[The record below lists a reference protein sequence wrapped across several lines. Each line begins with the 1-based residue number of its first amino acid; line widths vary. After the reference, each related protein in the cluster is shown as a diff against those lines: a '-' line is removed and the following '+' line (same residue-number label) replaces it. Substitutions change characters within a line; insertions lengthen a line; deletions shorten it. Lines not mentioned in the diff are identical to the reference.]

1 MIKDNKIY
9 LQYKEYESL
18 YGQTRRPA
26 IVRYRKKD
34 PTNSG
39 QGSYSTDVICT
50 LYIDGKT
57 DADEIENLRVE
68 KNSCSLVISPF
79 EKNSC
84 SLVIVSPFHSDD
96 DGFEM
101 YDLEARAFN
110 EFSVDDWVC
119 LFHDT
124 SEFHR
129 MGDKLSFAN
138 LAIALERFQINVPT
152 IVEALSFFR
161 EDVRTRLLD
170 FINYIAYGLSVQKI
184 KQIAELNNALGN
196 STQLFFPIILEDA
209 AKQFG
214 IEYEHFSVH
223 SLVDKL
229 FEECENQDI
238 DNPCGF
244 VRVIQWLQDEEKNIT
259 LEELEAGF
267 AYLGED
273 KRVAAI
279 KRYFYDVKRGAFQ
292 YNKTSLKAFSS
303 QNYQYY
309 STLRYIFEKWPG
321 NRNVSTEFLLDCL
334 NTYQETKQQEFQV
347 TNGVLDWA
355 IRKAELLGRQID
367 MKFYDWL
374 CYCQGGIVL
383 DKAFRGF
390 AEFYIQYELDELM
403 FEEDSLMANT
413 TTILRRHCEQS
424 YHTVAKLNYN
434 EQTGEYF
441 HYRDSKKPYYYENRV
456 YENLW
461 RGRKPEDI
469 DFFRQFVNCS
479 ECVLIISPYML
490 EDSAYEVA
498 GQEVAEAK
506 RRALT
511 QYCEQLSHE
520 EKRLVLDESLGI
532 IKRDPS
538 SGEPIFK
545 IVRVL
550 ENRWKLKDNNDID
563 NLVLTKNTKECEY
576 MFFTEEMIKEPLKL
590 ENLEQFL
597 LSHYKTLTPFISDRA
612 NAELVRMFAFPIKM
626 KAFMNEDA
634 QLGISLGV
642 DEAEVKRRVKAR
654 LVELFGESL
663 ECDYEQSLYE
673 LAQSASQYGRD
684 GDRDKCFGKKIK
696 YYYRNQEI
704 YCAPDLS
711 DLPNTLTGR
720 KCAICQGDM
729 CFVTSIKKEPE
740 WSEYTLIHILEIIG
754 YNVLEDTEA
763 GFIPNQVYNRFV
775 NQINVAIRFYK
786 RLVCKKCGHILFP
799 AREHGYK
806 RFKCLLPSCTEYNK
820 EVYLNYCHECKKG
833 LIDSRDTKQCPNGL
847 YICPYCKSCCSNEL
861 FESMALRYKRQG
873 RNPPAFISRSI
884 GKGHKDFNMVFCPNC
899 GTQMTE
905 FVDSNSG
912 KRELKCLACNPI
924 DENGSF
930 DNNAVSLDPWA

>member
-9 LQYKEYESL
+9 LQYKKYESL

-26 IVRYRKKD
+26 IVRYCKKD

-68 KNSCSLVISPF
+68 KNF
-79 EKNSC
+79 G

-96 DGFEM
+96 YGFEM

-292 YNKTSLKAFSS
+292 YNNTSLKAFSS

-334 NTYQETKQQEFQV
+334 KTYEQTNQERFQISD
-347 TNGVLDWA
+347 GILDWA
-355 IRKAELLGRQID
+355 IQKSIEVNRPIEMNFR
-367 MKFYDWL
+367 YWL
-374 CYCQGGIVL
+374 CYCQGGIL
-383 DKAFRGF
+383 INKNFRGF
-390 AEFYIQYELDELM
+390 ASFEIQYELDDYA
-403 FEEDSLMANT
+403 FEEEQ
-413 TTILRRHCEQS
+413 LRKSIHAMVGKYCKRLFHWEEVVVK
-424 YHTVAKLNYN
+424 TDPK
-434 EQTGEYF
+434 TGEPF
-441 HYRDSKKPYYYENRV
+441 RDPKTNKIETTQVMIYENRWSV
-456 YENLW
+456 LSEVDGEKVDYEKYADLFVNW
-461 RGRKPEDI
+461 DKKPETEPENDVFTPEMVDYSIVRDRVEAYLNKEYGSLTPYVSERCPDDI
-469 DFFRQFVNCS
+469 VKMF
-479 ECVLIISPYML
+479 
-490 EDSAYEVA
+490 AYEI
-498 GQEVAEAK
+498 GM
-506 RRALT
+506 RAT
-511 QYCEQLSHE
+511 MDNSI
-520 EKRLVLDESLGI
+520 SM
-532 IKRDPS
+532 
-538 SGEPIFK
+538 GENP
-545 IVRVL
+545 
-550 ENRWKLKDNNDID
+550 
-563 NLVLTKNTKECEY
+563 
-576 MFFTEEMIKEPLKL
+576 
-590 ENLEQFL
+590 
-597 LSHYKTLTPFISDRA
+597 
-612 NAELVRMFAFPIKM
+612 
-626 KAFMNEDA
+626 
-634 QLGISLGV
+634 GV
-642 DEAEVKRRVKAR
+642 DESVVKQRITGRMA
-654 LVELFGESL
+654 ELFGETFECEYDPVKYHRAIVDSL
-663 ECDYEQSLYE
+663 FRLIVDYNKRDYNRCFEKREKMYG
-673 LAQSASQYGRD
+673 YGR
-684 GDRDKCFGKKIK
+684 R
-696 YYYRNQEI
+696 I
-704 YCAPDLS
+704 YCAPELTDS
-711 DLPNTLTGR
+711 PNLLTGR
-720 KCAICQGDM
+720 KCANCQGDM
-729 CFVTSIKKEPE
+729 CFMTGIKKNPDWE
-740 WSEYTLIHILEIIG
+740 EYTLIHILEIIG
-754 YNVLEDTEA
+754 YHVLEETEA
-763 GFIPNQVYNRFV
+763 GLIPNPVYIQFV
-775 NQINVAIRFYK
+775 TQINKAILFAK
-786 RLVCKKCGHILFP
+786 RLVCKECGHILFP
-799 AREHGYK
+799 AQKKGHS
-806 RFKCLLPSCTEYNK
+806 RFKCLMPSCPEFNE
-820 EVYLNYCHECKKG
+820 EVYLNLCHDCKRI
-833 LIDSRDTKQCPNGL
+833 IDSRDTKQCPNGM
-847 YICPYCKSCCSNEL
+847 YICPSCGSCCSNEY
-861 FESMALRYKRQG
+861 FEFMADKYRVLGKKI
-873 RNPPAFISRSI
+873 PLFISRNI
-884 GKGHKDFNMVFCPNC
+884 GNGHRDRNMFFCHKC
-899 GTQMTE
+899 GAQM
-905 FVDSNSG
+905 VDVADKPG
-912 KRELKCLACNPI
+912 KNEWRCLACDPLKDEDAAYYEVKEDYPPI
-924 DENGSF
+924 GEEDMIQE
-930 DNNAVSLDPWA
+930 PWA